1 MCRRYFPSL
10 HVSKDMFEHIANK
23 RQMPERNSA
32 DLVSRSLML
41 LHSLEISSSNG
52 DMFVDWPPPLAAWT
66 KGPEGSRF
74 TTVSLR
80 SCPRWPPWSVR
91 RTPMPEPRGLPARL
105 RHATGLN
112 ARPSLNS

>member
-23 RQMPERNSA
+23 RQMPERHNA

-41 LHSLEISSSNG
+41 LHSLDISTRTG
-52 DMFVDWPPPLAAWT
+52 DMFVHWPAPLAAWT

-74 TTVSLR
+74 TTVSLFSSNR
-80 SCPRWPPWSVR
+80 PEMIR
-91 RTPMPEPRGLPARL
+91 RMSASRA
-105 RHATGLN
+105 
-112 ARPSLNS
+112 